1 MESQLVSIETLPTAI
16 LTIILAYDP
25 HMLNALPQLET
36 VIAFFYGNRVPLSI
50 LQRVQWAH
58 IHACERTILFFNEY
72 C

>member
-36 VIAFFYGNRVPLSI
+36 VIAFFFGKGVPL
-50 LQRVQWAH
+50 QM
-58 IHACERTILFFNEY
+58 AC
-72 C
+72 